1 MQLSNW
7 FVILAV
13 ILIIVGSCLITYS
26 FTVKVVETNNKPRSS
41 IHWVYMFIG
50 LILLIIGILIVM
62 LKIFKGCKN
71 ICVQNCTAMEGET
84 CVSVP
89 MNLANNIREQKRKY
103 QSHLAD
109 GYINNMSANAQA
121 QQVQRQ

>member
-26 FTVKVVETNNKPRSS
+26 FTVKVVEKNNKPRSS

-50 LILLIIGILIVM
+50 LILLLIGILIVM
-62 LKIFKGCKN
+62 LKIFKGK
-71 ICVQNCTAMEGET
+71 CVQNCIAMEGET
-84 CVSVP
+84 CISIP
-89 MNLANNIREQKRKY
+89 LALASNIRKEKQRY
-103 QSHLAD
+103 QNQLAQ
-109 GYINNMSANAQA
+109 GYINNVSAN
-121 QQVQRQ
+121 VQKQM

>member
-7 FVILAV
+7 LVILAV

-26 FTVKVVETNNKPRSS
+26 FTVKVVEKNNKPRSS

-50 LILLIIGILIVM
+50 LLLLIIGILIVM
-62 LKIFKGCKN
+62 LKIFKGSK
-71 ICVQNCTAMEGET
+71 CVQNCTAMEGET

-103 QSHLAD
+103 QSHLAQ
-109 GYINNMSANAQA
+109 GYINNSANVQPQA
-121 QQVQRQ
+121 Q